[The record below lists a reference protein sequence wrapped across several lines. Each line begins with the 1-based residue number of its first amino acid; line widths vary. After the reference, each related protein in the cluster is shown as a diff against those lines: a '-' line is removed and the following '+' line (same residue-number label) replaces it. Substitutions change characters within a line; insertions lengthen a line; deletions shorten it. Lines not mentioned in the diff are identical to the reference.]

1 MYSGRR
7 KAYGNNSEFVEE
19 IDLNETKFDC
29 SKSAISS
36 HYEERPLAQ
45 SMIIGN
51 CSLASGSFEDT
62 IDDKPALQRGLKAR
76 HVSAKEKEIC
86 QMMCDTNLVIKL
98 TMISLGGTIGTGLFL
113 ASGSSV
119 AEAGPGGALIAYT
132 LIGTMVFFVM
142 ECLGEMVYL
151 YPTLD
156 LNKHN

>member
-1 MYSGRR
+1 
-7 KAYGNNSEFVEE
+7 
-19 IDLNETKFDC
+19 
-29 SKSAISS
+29 
-36 HYEERPLAQ
+36 
-45 SMIIGN
+45 MIIGN
-51 CSLASGSFEDT
+51 YSLASGSFEDT
-62 IDDKPALQRGLKAR
+62 VDDKPALQRGLKAR
-76 HVSAKEKEIC
+76 H
-86 QMMCDTNLVIKL
+86 L

-151 YPTLD
+151 YPTFD